1 MIRRALVNW
10 AGCALA
16 LVCVLTPAV
25 PQALQPGQGGAI
37 AELKRRAHLLEQ
49 QVAALSEGRRFID
62 SGRVVVDKQTDLVWE
77 KKTTEVGSGRNPDD
91 LHDVDNIYDW
101 CEATGN
107 NEGPRCLEND
117 TSWIGKVNAEA
128 FAGFTNWRVPT
139 REELL
144 SIVDTSVATCGRDM
158 PCIDPI
164 FGPTQASEY
173 WSSTEVSPNV
183 AWVVIF
189 SSGNLKFG
197 TKIDRVLVRAVRSG
211 P

>member
-1 MIRRALVNW
+1 MIQRALVNW

-25 PQALQPGQGGAI
+25 PQAQRQRQGGPI
-37 AELKRRAHLLEQ
+37 AGLQRRLHVVEQ
-49 QVAALSEGRRFID
+49 QVTGLRSGGRLVD
-62 SGRVVVDKQTDLVWE
+62 LGLVVADKQTNLVWE
-77 KKTTEVGSGRNPDD
+77 KKTTKVGSGQNSGD
-91 LHDVDNIYDW
+91 LHDVDNTYTW
-101 CEATGN
+101 CQATGN
-107 NEGPRCLEND
+107 NEGPRCLGNL
-117 TSWIGKVNAEA
+117 TSWIGRVNADA

-144 SIVDTSVATCGRDM
+144 SIVDTDVAACDRST
-158 PCIDPI
+158 PCIDSI

-183 AWVVIF
+183 AWIVIF

-197 TKIDRVLVRAVRSG
+197 TKSDRVVVRAVRSG
-211 P
+211 S